1 MKLASHVLL
10 IDDNPDCNYIMREF
24 IRMMDDG
31 IAVSQV
37 ESAKQAKELLA
48 GAGHFPE
55 VIFVDINMPITDG
68 FAFVKG
74 FQEHYGVTHSTKLYM
89 LSSSVRE
96 EDIYK
101 AASFPAVH
109 GFISKSDIDANLK
122 NALMGSLLE
131 QV

>member
-10 IDDNPDCNYIMREF
+10 IDDNPDCNFIMREF

-37 ESAKQAKELLA
+37 ESAKQAEELLA
-48 GAGHFPE
+48 GASDFPE
-55 VIFVDINMPITDG
+55 VIFVDINMPIIDG
-68 FAFVKG
+68 FAFVEG
-74 FQEHYGVTHSTKLYM
+74 FQERYGVTHSTKLYM

-96 EDIYK
+96 EDIDK

-131 QV
+131 RV

>member
-1 MKLASHVLL
+1 MKLASHALL
-10 IDDNPDCNYIMREF
+10 IDDNPDCNFIMREF
-24 IRMMDDG
+24 ILMVDDG

-37 ESAKQAKELLA
+37 ESAKQAEDLLA
-48 GAGHFPE
+48 GTGDFPE

-68 FAFVKG
+68 FTFVQG
-74 FQEHYGVTHSTKLYM
+74 FQERYGVPHSTKLYM

-96 EDIYK
+96 EDMDK

-122 NALMGSLLE
+122 SALMVSHLE
-131 QV
+131 RA